1 MGAGQRLYA
10 VEQTDPTRAGSRLL
24 DTRLPELVLI
34 EVLRRHVRAG
44 AEPRVAGRVC
54 MTRSPHPRL
63 ANRHAQPERH
73 WTVAELAREVAVS
86 RSLLNERF
94 RQLLGRP
101 PIRYLSEWRIHRAEE
116 LLATTDHTVATIA
129 RRVGYDSEEASPAF
143 KRARKLS
150 PSHRRM
156 ARSGPTGV

>member
-1 MGAGQRLYA
+1 MLRLHLSSA
-10 VEQTDPTRAGSRLL
+10 PAANHGWLAALHDPIAA
-24 DTRLPELVLI
+24 PVLAK
-34 EVLRRHVRAG
+34 L
-44 AEPRVAGRVC
+44 
-54 MTRSPHPRL
+54 
-63 ANRHAQPERH
+63 HAQPERH

-129 RRVGYDSEEASPAF
+129 RRVGYDSEEAFEPRVQT
-143 KRARKLS
+143 RAETLTES
-150 PSHRRM
+150 LAH
-156 ARSGPTGV
+156 GPLGPDRCLNLNGSAEGCAVSSVGS